1 MATMAGAFGGLLA
14 RLIQLMDGTAGLQG
28 WRWIF
33 ILEGILTVV
42 VACAALYV
50 PLAATALTPQLPAL
64 RLPRHGV
71 LPHPD

>member
-42 VACAALYV
+42 VAFAALCV
-50 PLAATALTPQLPAL
+50 APRSDHADAAASCSTTTPTP
-64 RLPRHGV
+64 PSS
-71 LPHPD
+71 